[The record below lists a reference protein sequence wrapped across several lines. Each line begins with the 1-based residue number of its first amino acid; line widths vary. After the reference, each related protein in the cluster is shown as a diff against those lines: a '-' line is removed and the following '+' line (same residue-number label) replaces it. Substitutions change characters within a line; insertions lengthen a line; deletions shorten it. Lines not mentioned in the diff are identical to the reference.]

1 MRNFQS
7 GEQCQGSG
15 RDLGN
20 KGEVLVKQRKLIA
33 ASALFAAGALALT
46 ACSSSS
52 SSGSS
57 GGSSSSS
64 SNTTASLTIYSTKP
78 ENPLIP
84 AMTNEVGGGN
94 ILDQVFRGLVR
105 YNPDTAAPED
115 AMADSITSTDN
126 TVWDIK
132 LKTGQTFQDGTPVN
146 SDSFINAWNW
156 AAYGPNANLNSYF
169 FAAIKGYDDLNPA
182 DPDED
187 GPKKAPTPK
196 TKTMS
201 GLVKVSDT
209 EFKVNLTTP
218 QSFFPVEVGYTAFA
232 PLPTAFFDDPKA
244 FGKKPI
250 GNGPF
255 QITSGDG
262 DKGFVLTKWAGYK
275 GPDQPHIASATFKTY
290 TSDAAGYSDLQAG
303 NLDFMDQV
311 PAAALVDNQYQSD
324 LGDGRWVNKPVGI
337 IQTATLPQY
346 DKNFKNNPD
355 IGKALSLAIDRP
367 TITKA
372 VFNNGR
378 TPATGWVSPVVE
390 GYKAG
395 ACGTYCTY
403 NPTVAK
409 QYLAKS
415 AFKGPFS
422 FSYNADGPGN
432 KEAAEAICNSVK
444 NALGVDCLAKAYVDF
459 STLRKDVN
467 AKKMTNMFRTG
478 WQMDYP
484 AMENFLEPL
493 YSTGAGS
500 NDGRF
505 SSPEFDAL
513 IKKAN
518 AETGAAGIADY
529 QKAEAVLSQ
538 DMTVIPLWYQAQQS
552 GWSARLSNV
561 HVTPFS
567 TLDLADVT
575 AK

>member
-1 MRNFQS
+1 
-7 GEQCQGSG
+7 
-15 RDLGN
+15 
-20 KGEVLVKQRKLIA
+20 VKQRKLI
-33 ASALFAAGALALT
+33 SAGALLAAGALALT
-46 ACSSSS
+46 ACGDSSSGTTSSSS
-52 SSGSS
+52 SSSS
-57 GGSSSSS
+57 AA
-64 SNTTASLTIYSTKP
+64 SNNTASLTIYGTKP

-84 AMTNEVGGGN
+84 ANTNEVGGGN

-105 YNPDTAAPED
+105 YNPDTAAPEN

-126 TVWDIK
+126 LVWDVK
-132 LKTGQTFQDGTPVN
+132 LKSGQTFQDGTPVN

-156 AAYGPNANLNSYF
+156 AAYAPNGALNNYF
-169 FAAIKGYDDLNPA
+169 FAPIAGYDVLNPA
-182 DPDED
+182 DPDGED

-196 TKTMS
+196 SKTLT

-209 EFKVNLTTP
+209 EFKITLSTP
-218 QSFFPVEVGYTAFA
+218 QSFLPVEVGYVAFA
-232 PLPTAFFDDPKA
+232 PLPKAFFDDPVA

-311 PAAALVDNQYQSD
+311 PAAALVGNQYQQD
-324 LGDGRWVNKPVGI
+324 LGAGRWVNKPVGI

-367 TITKA
+367 TITKV
-372 VFNNGR
+372 VFNGGR

-403 NPTVAK
+403 NPTLAK

-444 NALGVDCLAKAYVDF
+444 NALGVPCLAKAYVDF
-459 STLRKDVN
+459 ATLRKDVN
-467 AKKMTNMFRTG
+467 GKKMTNMFRTG

-484 AMENFLEPL
+484 AIEDFLEPL
-493 YSTGAGS
+493 YVTGAGS
-500 NDGRF
+500 NDGHY
-505 SSPEFDAL
+505 SNPQFDAL

-518 AETGAAGIADY
+518 AEPGEAGLADY
-529 QKAEAVLSQ
+529 QKAEALLST
-538 DMTVIPLWYQAQQS
+538 DMTIIPLWYQAQQS
-552 GWSARLSNV
+552 GWSSRLSNV
-561 HVTPFS
+561 KVTPFS

-575 AK
+575 VK